1 MTEALSSLMNFRDL
15 GGAPVPGGTVAP
27 CRLYRT
33 GHLSQLSEEAAA
45 HLAHTLGIRVYIDF
59 RVDHDIVR
67 DGEPKALLRREVVWA
82 RHPFDISDA
91 EFQSV
96 RIPFSSDWQQ
106 LYFRAVKRLQ
116 PEISGVVR
124 AIAAQATPV
133 MFGCWVGKDRTGIVA
148 AFLLSLLGVDDAW
161 IGQEFAKTNQ
171 LIQPFKTRFSFL

>member
-1 MTEALSSLMNFRDL
+1 MDPQSRTRPAESTSSLMNFRDL
-15 GGAPVPGGTVAP
+15 GGAPVPGGAVALG
-27 CRLYRT
+27 RLYRT

-45 HLAHTLGIRVYIDF
+45 QLAHTLGIRVYIDF
-59 RVDHDIVR
+59 RADRDIVR
-67 DGEPKALLRREVVWA
+67 DGEPKALLQRDVVWA

-124 AIAAQATPV
+124 AIAAQAKPV

-148 AFLLSLLGVDDAW
+148 AFLLSLLGVDDAS
-161 IGQEFAKTNQ
+161 IGQEYA
-171 LIQPFKTRFSFL
+171 